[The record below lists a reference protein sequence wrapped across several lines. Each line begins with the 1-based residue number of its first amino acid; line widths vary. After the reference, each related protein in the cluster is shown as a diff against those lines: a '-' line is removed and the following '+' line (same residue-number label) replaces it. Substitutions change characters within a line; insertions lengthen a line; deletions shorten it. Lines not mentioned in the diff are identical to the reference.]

1 MQLKILLLLVLAH
14 LCTDFLFQNKKMV
27 AKKNEFSVKSVHLYL
42 HSFLAALLSLL
53 FANLW
58 HYWYVG
64 LFIGATH
71 FLIDWW
77 KITSKKDNL
86 IYFLVDQALHFLII
100 GISWL
105 WVTNNWEQSIEII
118 QHISDPKI
126 IMVIIAYIVV
136 IFPSGYIIEKA
147 TQNWQLEIKKNNDLE
162 KGLDKAGKYIGILE
176 RVLVLTFIL
185 LNQMGAIGFLI
196 AAKSI
201 LRYGDKDKKGARK
214 QTEYVL
220 VGTLMSFLC
229 AILMGLLIRVIGF

>member
-1 MQLKILLLLVLAH
+1 MQLKILLLLILAH
-14 LCTDFLFQNKKMV
+14 LCTDFLFQNKKLV
-27 AKKNEFSVKSVHLYL
+27 IKKNEFATKSIHLYA
-42 HSFLAALLSLL
+42 HSFLAGLLSLL
-53 FANLW
+53 LANLW
-58 HYWYVG
+58 QYWYVG
-64 LFIGATH
+64 LFIGVTH

-77 KITSKKDNL
+77 KIAAKKDNL
-86 IYFLVDQALHFLII
+86 IYFLADQAMHFSII
-100 GISWL
+100 AISWL
-105 WVTNNWEQSIEII
+105 WVTNNWGKSIEIV
-118 QHISDPKI
+118 QYVSDPKA
-126 IMVIIAYIVV
+126 IMIIIAYIVV

-147 TQNWQLEIKKNNDLE
+147 TQNWQLEIKENNTLE
-162 KGLDKAGKYIGILE
+162 EGLDKAGKYIGILE

-220 VGTLMSFLC
+220 IGTLMSFLC